1 MIIWLSAYKNSLNDE
16 KTKIAICR
24 LPRKM
29 ITDNIKT
36 ELGEKRLYPTN
47 LVTNVCVKTNRFLHW
62 HDHVIEPCTYTH
74 RTNSLLIMIRNF
86 VEMKTLENI
95 YFAISYSRISYSCIP
110 YSCISL
116 KPFFSAKNIF
126 SIGNEITLEKFCF

>member
-16 KTKIAICR
+16 KTKIAICT

-29 ITDNIKT
+29 VTDNIKT

-62 HDHVIEPCTYTH
+62 YDHVIEPCKFVITYD
-74 RTNSLLIMIRNF
+74 
-86 VEMKTLENI
+86 
-95 YFAISYSRISYSCIP
+95 
-110 YSCISL
+110 
-116 KPFFSAKNIF
+116 
-126 SIGNEITLEKFCF
+126 

>member
-1 MIIWLSAYKNSLNDE
+1 
-16 KTKIAICR
+16 
-24 LPRKM
+24 M

-36 ELGEKRLYPTN
+36 ELGEKRLYPTK

-62 HDHVIEPCTYTH
+62 YDHVIEPCTYTH
-74 RTNSLLIMIRNF
+74 RTNLLLLMIRNF

-95 YFAISYSRISYSCIP
+95 YFAISYSRIGYSCIP